1 MKGSRAVPTP
11 WRHRYG
17 VRNQSAFIPKRMRA
31 PSPIANTPRRLLLQG
46 LGLATEFE
54 GGRSS
59 TVLGTRLCVDMDKY
73 LRVVYPRAFVLHSLL
88 HQHYFSA
95 TTNSGCEYKIPPPL
109 VLQSPIITS
118 VARERHSVWSSDSVT
133 DVCTEPRDRS
143 RNPSE
148 APGWLSWQYGL
159 SQLKSVPSVGYL
171 HGRRTTLVTWLKS
184 SVRETE
190 QDRSTVFDRSDAA
203 LD

>member
-1 MKGSRAVPTP
+1 MPSPRHGATGTVSVTRVPL
-11 WRHRYG
+11 Y
-17 VRNQSAFIPKRMRA
+17 QSACARPA
-31 PSPIANTPRRLLLQG
+31 PSPILRDACCSRVWVWLLSLR
-46 LGLATEFE
+46 

-148 APGWLSWQYGL
+148 APG
-159 SQLKSVPSVGYL
+159 
-171 HGRRTTLVTWLKS
+171 
-184 SVRETE
+184 
-190 QDRSTVFDRSDAA
+190 
-203 LD
+203 